1 MTKIYL
7 FFTAIL
13 LTNVVWAQVPQKM
26 SYQAVVR
33 DAANALKINQKVG
46 IQISLLQGSVSGDA
60 VYVET
65 QAPTTNDNGL
75 LSIEI
80 GAGTVISGSLT
91 TIDWSKGPY
100 FIHTETDPTGG
111 TDYTITGTSELLSVP
126 YALHAQTAEKLTG
139 TLTETDPLFSS
150 SIASSITATDTAK
163 WNQSNTTA
171 GAQLD
176 SAGIASMGYV
186 AGPRADLTKL
196 APLAS
201 PTFTGTVSGIDK
213 TMIGLTDVE
222 NTSDVDKPV
231 STATQTALDLKAPL
245 ADPTFTGTTTAT
257 TFSGDFNG
265 TINTA
270 TTASTQSSGDS
281 STKVATTAFVAAAVR
296 QPGTATG
303 QITYWNGTVWDK
315 LDPPSGNGSLR
326 FQNGSLAWVLSGPV
340 ITSESTFSVAENQ
353 TAIGTVSAI
362 DAVSYSV
369 SGSELAITAE
379 GGVLTFISAPD
390 YETKSLYTAT
400 VTAINGTASTT
411 QDIVVSITDVDDTA
425 PEITSG
431 TTGTNLAENS
441 GAGQTVYT
449 IAASD
454 AVGVV
459 GYAISGTD
467 ASLLSVNASTGVVS
481 LTANPDYETK
491 SSYSFIVTAV
501 DEEGNISETT
511 TVTFSITDVD
521 DTAPKITSG
530 TTGTNLAENSGAGQ
544 TVYTIAASDAVGVVG
559 YAISGTDASL
569 LSVNASTGVVSLT
582 ANPDYET
589 KSSYSF
595 IVTAVDEEGNISE
608 TTTVTFSITD
618 VIEVG
623 QAYQGGI
630 VGHIFSEGELDGYS
644 VGSKYVSGEVH
655 GIIVAPSREEN
666 FLNFNDAQAAISNK
680 TTNGYTDWFIPQILN
695 CKRLSANR
703 IAIGGFGYQYYWSSS
718 VYYRSAEGYIMQC
731 IDLDNGQEGEYL
743 ETFEMAVIGIRFF

>member
-1 MTKIYL
+1 
-7 FFTAIL
+7 
-13 LTNVVWAQVPQKM
+13 
-26 SYQAVVR
+26 
-33 DAANALKINQKVG
+33 
-46 IQISLLQGSVSGDA
+46 
-60 VYVET
+60 
-65 QAPTTNDNGL
+65 
-75 LSIEI
+75 
-80 GAGTVISGSLT
+80 
-91 TIDWSKGPY
+91 
-100 FIHTETDPTGG
+100 
-111 TDYTITGTSELLSVP
+111 
-126 YALHAQTAEKLTG
+126 
-139 TLTETDPLFSS
+139 
-150 SIASSITATDTAK
+150 
-163 WNQSNTTA
+163 
-171 GAQLD
+171 
-176 SAGIASMGYV
+176 MGYV

-511 TVTFSITDVD
+511 TVTFSITDV
-521 DTAPKITSG
+521 
-530 TTGTNLAENSGAGQ
+530 
-544 TVYTIAASDAVGVVG
+544 
-559 YAISGTDASL
+559 
-569 LSVNASTGVVSLT
+569 
-582 ANPDYET
+582 
-589 KSSYSF
+589 
-595 IVTAVDEEGNISE
+595 
-608 TTTVTFSITD
+608 
-618 VIEVG
+618 IEVG

-680 TTNGYTDWFIPQILN
+680 TTNGYTDWYIPQMLD

-718 VYYRSAEGYIMQC
+718 LHYSSAEGYIMQC
-731 IDLDNGQEGEYL
+731 ITLDNGNEGEYL
-743 ETFEMAVIGIRFF
+743 ETLEMAVIGIRLF

>member
-1 MTKIYL
+1 MNKIYSFL
-7 FFTAIL
+7 VAIL

-75 LSIEI
+75 VSIEI
-80 GAGTVISGSLT
+80 GSGTLVSGSLT

-111 TDYTITGTSELLSVP
+111 TNYTITGTSQLLSVP

-213 TMIGLTDVE
+213 TMVGLTEVE

-231 STATQTALDLKAPL
+231 STATQTALDLKAPI

-326 FQNGSLAWVLSGPV
+326 FQNGSLAWVLSRPV

-390 YETKSLYTAT
+390 YETKSKYTAT

-491 SSYSFIVTAV
+491 SSYSFIVTAS
-501 DEEGNISETT
+501 DEEGNT
-511 TVTFSITDVD
+511 
-521 DTAPKITSG
+521 
-530 TTGTNLAENSGAGQ
+530 
-544 TVYTIAASDAVGVVG
+544 
-559 YAISGTDASL
+559 
-569 LSVNASTGVVSLT
+569 
-582 ANPDYET
+582 
-589 KSSYSF
+589 
-595 IVTAVDEEGNISE
+595 SE

-623 QAYQGGI
+623 EAYQGGI
-630 VGHIFSEGELDGYS
+630 VGHIFSEGESAVYT
-644 VGSKYVSGEVH
+644 VESKYVSGEVH

-666 FLNFNDAQAAISNK
+666 LLNFKDAEAAIINK
-680 TTNGYTDWFIPQILN
+680 TTNGYTDWYIPQIGD
-695 CKRLSANR
+695 CRRLSANR
-703 IAIGGFGYQYYWSSS
+703 IAIGGFGYQYYWSGSPHYS
-718 VYYRSAEGYIMQC
+718 SAEGYIMQC
-731 IDLDNGQEGEYL
+731 ITLDNGNEGEYL
-743 ETFEMAVIGIRFF
+743 ETYEMAVIGIRLF

>member
-1 MTKIYL
+1 M
-7 FFTAIL
+7 
-13 LTNVVWAQVPQKM
+13 
-26 SYQAVVR
+26 
-33 DAANALKINQKVG
+33 
-46 IQISLLQGSVSGDA
+46 
-60 VYVET
+60 
-65 QAPTTNDNGL
+65 

-163 WNQSNTTA
+163 WNHSNTTA

-213 TMIGLTDVE
+213 TMVGLTEVE

-231 STATQTALDLKAPL
+231 STATQTALDLKAPI

-270 TTASTQSSGDS
+270 TTALTQSSGDS

-296 QPGTATG
+296 QPGTAVG

-326 FQNGSLAWVLSGPV
+326 FQNGSLAWVLSRPV

-369 SGSELAITAE
+369 SGSELAITAV

-390 YETKSLYTAT
+390 YETKSTYNAT

-467 ASLLSVNASTGVVS
+467 ASLLSVNT
-481 LTANPDYETK
+481 
-491 SSYSFIVTAV
+491 
-501 DEEGNISETT
+501 
-511 TVTFSITDVD
+511 
-521 DTAPKITSG
+521 
-530 TTGTNLAENSGAGQ
+530 
-544 TVYTIAASDAVGVVG
+544 
-559 YAISGTDASL
+559 
-569 LSVNASTGVVSLT
+569 STGVVSLT

-630 VGHIFSEGELDGYS
+630 VGHIFSEGESAVYD
-644 VGSKYVSGEVH
+644 VESKYVSGEVH

-666 FLNFNDAQAAISNK
+666 LLNFNDAQAAISNK
-680 TTNGYTDWFIPQILN
+680 TTNGYTDWSIPQMLD

-703 IAIGGFGYQYYWSSS
+703 IAIGGFDYQYYWSSS
-718 VYYRSAEGYIMQC
+718 LYRSSAEGYIMQC
-731 IDLDNGQEGEYL
+731 ITLDNGNEGEFL
-743 ETFEMAVIGIRFF
+743 ETYEMAVIGIRLF

>member
-511 TVTFSITDVD
+511 TVTFSITDV
-521 DTAPKITSG
+521 
-530 TTGTNLAENSGAGQ
+530 
-544 TVYTIAASDAVGVVG
+544 
-559 YAISGTDASL
+559 
-569 LSVNASTGVVSLT
+569 
-582 ANPDYET
+582 
-589 KSSYSF
+589 
-595 IVTAVDEEGNISE
+595 
-608 TTTVTFSITD
+608 
-618 VIEVG
+618 IEVG